1 MSFWRRDILNGEETF
16 RYGHCGFS
24 IHHPYHIILHV
35 FIWWF
40 SSSHV
45 IWVYYCSVFFVTLF
59 GRPLQRQIWIRFE
72 LCHRPWS
79 PFISAWNGFP
89 YIEYFVCLFIV
100 LKVFRLRS
108 FISVFGTSI
117 LVFVLVCLFESQ
129 QLVSFIVYLPN
140 HAELSPLLDTMQAM
154 KSVKSWKLLPSMIWS
169 ISILLA
175 KLLSTQHTVKCFKW
189 AQS

>member
-1 MSFWRRDILNGEETF
+1 MYLSG
-16 RYGHCGFS
+16 GF
-24 IHHPYHIILHV
+24 LALM
-35 FIWWF
+35 
-40 SSSHV
+40 
-45 IWVYYCSVFFVTLF
+45 LF
-59 GRPLQRQIWIRFE
+59 G
-72 LCHRPWS
+72 
-79 PFISAWNGFP
+79 
-89 YIEYFVCLFIV
+89 YIIALFSLSLSLGVHCKDKSGYGSSYVIGHGAHLFRHETGSHILSILFVIFIV

-117 LVFVLVCLFESQ
+117 FVFVLVCLFESQ

-169 ISILLA
+169 ISILSA